1 MQEWKP
7 ICFTQHERIGLL
19 LILLHEFNHFGLQPK
34 LNMPKPLF
42 SKYSQFCSPWFRVA
56 KFAKNDLTKKV
67 NGFLRNKNNQ
77 ISNPWNQI
85 FRRIYFPLSSF
96 WVQIERISK
105 IRSLKSRIFKH
116 HLPKNFDPFFYKGQL
131 ELLFLGWYSTYPIV
145 PFVNKAWRFFQKS
158 FILIVVDPSSVTSV
172 DS

>member
-96 WVQIERISK
+96 WVQIERISW
-105 IRSLKSRIFKH
+105 IH
-116 HLPKNFDPFFYKGQL
+116 KNPFTQVENFQTSSP
-131 ELLFLGWYSTYPIV
+131 EEFWPLFLQGAVGVAFSWLIFNVSHC
-145 PFVNKAWRFFQKS
+145 PFR
-158 FILIVVDPSSVTSV
+158 
-172 DS
+172 